1 MHDIILPLI
10 DPASC
15 AVRTVEAGRV
25 IIAPGEPTS
34 LLFLLRAGEARSSDG
49 SHAVAGDMLS
59 LCEALAL
66 DHYRSTVDA
75 VTACELQVI
84 PLPHLESAIRRGGRL
99 AWPLSRSIAAEIT
112 QRRLAG

>member
-59 LCEALAL
+59 LCEACLL
-66 DHYRSTVDA
+66 YTSPSPRDPSISRMPS
-75 VTACELQVI
+75 
-84 PLPHLESAIRRGGRL
+84 SA
-99 AWPLSRSIAAEIT
+99 
-112 QRRLAG
+112 

>member
-10 DPASC
+10 DPNGCAS
-15 AVRTVEAGRV
+15 RTVEAGRV

-49 SHAVAGDMLS
+49 SYLVAGDVMS

-66 DHYRSTVDA
+66 ERYRSSVDA

-84 PLPHLESAIRRGGRL
+84 PLQHLESAIRQGGRL
-99 AWPLSRSIAAEIT
+99 AWPLSRSIAAEVT
-112 QRRLAG
+112 QRRQAG

>member
-10 DPASC
+10 NPNGFTPRS
-15 AVRTVEAGRV
+15 VEAGRV

-49 SHAVAGDMLS
+49 SCLVAGDIPS

-66 DHYRSTVDA
+66 DRYHSTVDA

-84 PLPHLESAIRRGGRL
+84 PLQDLESAIRQGGRL
-99 AWPLSRSIAAEIT
+99 AWPLSRSIAAEVT

>member
-10 DPASC
+10 DPNGCAS
-15 AVRTVEAGRV
+15 RTVEAGRV

-49 SHAVAGDMLS
+49 SSFAAGDMLS

-66 DHYRSTVDA
+66 DRYQSAVDA
-75 VTACELQVI
+75 VIACELQAI
-84 PLPHLESAIRRGGRL
+84 PRQDLEAAIKQGGRL
-99 AWPLSRSIAAEIT
+99 AWPLSRSIAAEVT

>member
-10 DPASC
+10 NPNGFTPRS
-15 AVRTVEAGRV
+15 VEAGRV

-34 LLFLLRAGEARSSDG
+34 LLFLLRDGEARSSDG
-49 SHAVAGDMLS
+49 SSLVPGDMPS

-66 DHYRSTVDA
+66 ERYHSTVEA

-84 PLPHLESAIRRGGRL
+84 PLQDLELAIRQGGHL
-99 AWPLSRSIAAEIT
+99 AWPLSRSIVAEVT

>member
-10 DPASC
+10 DPDGCAS
-15 AVRTVEAGRV
+15 RTVEAGRV
-25 IIAPGEPTS
+25 IIAPDEPTS
-34 LLFLLRAGEARSSDG
+34 LLFLLRAGDARSSDG

-66 DHYRSTVDA
+66 DRYKSTVDA

-84 PLPHLESAIRRGGRL
+84 PLQKLESAIRRGGRL
-99 AWPLSRSIAAEIT
+99 AWPLSRSIAAEVT